1 MPPCLLGEQGQQGW
15 LVGWLVDWL
24 VGWFLCYPSIS
35 VGFAAVTGT
44 AYGKEAN
51 SMRNDSITVVT
62 RAGGTGEGGTK
73 KKEGNHRHGRQGN
86 LQVRPSVSRSQPPRR
101 ILQGFRRGN
110 ARERSP

>member
-35 VGFAAVTGT
+35 AGFAAVTGT

-73 KKEGNHRHGRQGN
+73 KKGRQPPAWQARQLTGPPE
-86 LQVRPSVSRSQPPRR
+86 RQPQPTTQTHPPGHP
-101 ILQGFRRGN
+101 QGQRKG
-110 ARERSP
+110 A